1 LSFKAYVLEFKD
13 RSQDQGGRIL
23 DTPSINDL
31 NICVATE
38 NGSGSASSN
47 NILFKAIFKMGIP
60 CSSKNMFPSNIQGL
74 PTWYQ
79 IRANADGYL
88 SRKDVID
95 VMVMFN
101 DATAGKDIYR
111 VRDGGL
117 ILYDDSTPLA
127 ANLKRDGV
135 QYIGFPANKLVAKLV
150 PASPLR
156 AKQRNMVYVGA
167 LAYLFGI
174 DMSVIKSVLED
185 TFGKKPAVI
194 ESNMICIDAGYQ
206 YCKEQNFKQNI
217 ARFEPIPD
225 GNKGKIITEGN
236 TAAALGAI
244 YGGASVICWYPITP
258 SSSLAEAMEYYL
270 PRLRKTKDGK
280 KAYAIVQAEDEIA
293 SAGMVVGAGWAGAR
307 AMTSTSG
314 PGVSLMNETIGLA
327 YYAEIPSVF
336 FIIQRGGP
344 STGLP
349 TRTQQSD
356 ISLMYNA
363 SHGDTRHIIL
373 IPHDMNSCFDFA
385 RQSFNYADRFQTPVF
400 VAMDLD
406 LGMNLW
412 SSDPLKLNQEPF
424 DYGKRLSAEQ
434 LEEWTKAGKKFR
446 RYFDQDGDGI
456 PYRTVPGNPHRVASY
471 FTRGSGHDAD
481 ARYSE
486 DEHDY
491 KYILDRLRKKFD
503 TARKFVPK
511 PIVERERGVK
521 TGIVCYGSSYEPV
534 REARDRLKARG
545 LRTNHMLIRALPLTS
560 EVRDFFAEH
569 DTIYFVE
576 QNRDGQ
582 MAAILKDE
590 CPELGT
596 KIVSVL
602 IYNGLPATPLE
613 VVNQIFAAAQSA
625 KTA

>member
-1 LSFKAYVLEFKD
+1 M
-13 RSQDQGGRIL
+13 
-23 DTPSINDL
+23 DTPVINDL
-31 NICVATE
+31 SICVATE

-47 NILFKAIFKMGIP
+47 NVLFKAIFKMGIP

-79 IRANADGYL
+79 IRASAEGYL
-88 SRKDVID
+88 SRKDDID

-101 DATAGKDIYR
+101 DATAAKDIYR
-111 VRDGGL
+111 VRDGGI

-127 ANLKRDGV
+127 ANLKREGV
-135 QYIGFPANKLVAKLV
+135 QYIGFPANKLVTKLV

-174 DMSVIKSVLED
+174 DMSVIKAVLED
-185 TFGKKPAVI
+185 TFGKKPVVI
-194 ESNMICIDAGYQ
+194 ESNLVCIDAGYQ
-206 YCKEQNFKQNI
+206 YCKEQGFKQNI
-217 ARFEPIPD
+217 ARLEPIAN

-258 SSSLAEAMEYYL
+258 SSSLAESMEYYL
-270 PRLRKTKDGK
+270 PRLRKQIDGK
-280 KAYAIVQAEDEIA
+280 RTYAIVQAEDEIA
-293 SAGMVVGAGWAGAR
+293 SVGMIVGAGWAGAR

-314 PGVSLMNETIGLA
+314 PGVSLMNESIGLA
-327 YYAEIPSVF
+327 YYAEVPCVF

-349 TRTQQSD
+349 TRTQQAD
-356 ISLMYNA
+356 ISLMYGA
-363 SHGDTRHIIL
+363 SHGDTRHILL

-406 LGMNLW
+406 LGMNFW
-412 SSDPLKLNQEPF
+412 SSEPLKLNQEPY
-424 DYGKRLSAEQ
+424 DQGKRLSAQ
-434 LEEWTKAGKKFR
+434 DLDEWTKAGKKFR

-456 PYRTVPGNPHRVASY
+456 PYRTVPGNQNRLASY

-481 ARYSE
+481 AKYSE

-491 KYILDRLRKKFD
+491 KYILDRLRKKFE
-503 TARKFVPK
+503 TSRKFVPK
-511 PIVERERGVK
+511 PIIEKERGVK
-521 TGIVCYGSSYEPV
+521 TGIICYGSSFEPV

-545 LRTNHMLIRALPLTS
+545 LKTNHMLIRALPLTS
-560 EVRDFFAEH
+560 EVRDFLAEH
-569 DTIYFVE
+569 DTLYLVE
-576 QNRDGQ
+576 QNRDAQ
-582 MAAILKDE
+582 VAAIIKDE
-590 CPELGT
+590 HPELGA
-596 KIVSVL
+596 KITSILV
-602 IYNGLPATPLE
+602 YDGLPVTAGE
-613 VVNQIFAAAQSA
+613 VVRQIFEAAQTA

>member
-1 LSFKAYVLEFKD
+1 
-13 RSQDQGGRIL
+13 L
-23 DTPSINDL
+23 DTPLINDL

-47 NILFKAIFKMGIP
+47 NIIFKAIFKMGIP

-79 IRANADGYL
+79 IRACAEGYL

-101 DATAGKDIYR
+101 EATAAKDIYR
-111 VRDGGL
+111 VRDGGV
-117 ILYDDSTPLA
+117 ILYDDSTPLTSS
-127 ANLKRDGV
+127 LKRDGV
-135 QYIGFPANKLVAKLV
+135 QYFGFPANKLVAKLV

-174 DMSVIKSVLED
+174 DMSVIKAVLED

-194 ESNMICIDAGYQ
+194 ESNLICIDAGYQ
-206 YCKEQNFKQNI
+206 YCKEQNFKQSI
-217 ARFEPIPD
+217 ARLEPIPD

-244 YGGASVICWYPITP
+244 YGGASVVCWYPITP

-270 PRLRKTKDGK
+270 PRLRKPKDGK
-280 KAYAIVQAEDEIA
+280 KPFAIVQAEDEIA
-293 SAGMVVGAGWAGAR
+293 SASMVVGAGWAGAR

-314 PGVSLMNETIGLA
+314 PGVSLMNESIGLA

-349 TRTQQSD
+349 TRTQQAD
-356 ISLMYNA
+356 ISLMYSA

-373 IPHDMNSCFDFA
+373 IPHDMNSCFDLA

-400 VAMDLD
+400 VALDLD
-406 LGMNLW
+406 LGMNMW
-412 SSDPLKLNQEPF
+412 SSEPLKLNQEPF
-424 DYGKRLSAEQ
+424 DYGKRLSPQ
-434 LEEWTKAGKKFR
+434 DLEEWTKAGKKFR

-456 PYRTVPGNPHRVASY
+456 PYRTVPGNQHRMASY

-491 KYILDRLRKKFD
+491 KYILDRLRKKFE
-503 TARKFVPK
+503 TSRKFVPK
-511 PIVERERGVK
+511 PIIERERGVK
-521 TGIVCYGSSYEPV
+521 TGIICYGSSYEPV

-545 LRTNHMLIRALPLTS
+545 LKTNHLLIRALPLTS
-560 EVRDFFAEH
+560 EVRDFLAEH
-569 DTIYFVE
+569 DTVYLVE
-576 QNRDGQ
+576 QNRDAQ
-582 MAAILKDE
+582 MAAIIKDE
-590 CPELGT
+590 HPELGAKMT
-596 KIVSVL
+596 SILV
-602 IYNGLPATPLE
+602 YNGLPVTAGE
-613 VVNQIFAAAQSA
+613 IVKQIFEAAQTA

>member
-1 LSFKAYVLEFKD
+1 
-13 RSQDQGGRIL
+13 L

-456 PYRTVPGNPHRVASY
+456 PYRTVAGNPHRVASY

-569 DTIYFVE
+569 DTIYLVE

-582 MAAILKDE
+582 MAAIIKDE
-590 CPELGT
+590 WPELGT

>member
-1 LSFKAYVLEFKD
+1 M
-13 RSQDQGGRIL
+13 
-23 DTPSINDL
+23 DTQSINDL

-79 IRANADGYL
+79 IRASAEGYL

-101 DATAGKDIYR
+101 DATAAKDIYR

-174 DMSVIKSVLED
+174 DMSVIKAVLED

-194 ESNMICIDAGYQ
+194 ESNLICIDAGYQ

-217 ARFEPIPD
+217 ARLEPIAN

-244 YGGASVICWYPITP
+244 YGGATVICWYPITP

-270 PRLRKTKDGK
+270 PRLRKQVDGK
-280 KAYAIVQAEDEIA
+280 RTYAIVQAEDEIA
-293 SAGMVVGAGWAGAR
+293 SAGMVAGAGWAGAR

-336 FIIQRGGP
+336 FIVQRGGP

-349 TRTQQSD
+349 TRTQQAD
-356 ISLMYNA
+356 ISLMYGA

-373 IPHDMNSCFDFA
+373 IPHDMSSCFDLA

-412 SSDPLKLNQEPF
+412 SSEPLKLNQEPF
-424 DYGKRLSAEQ
+424 DSGKRLTAQ
-434 LEEWTKAGKKFR
+434 DLDEWTKAGKKFR

-456 PYRTVPGNPHRVASY
+456 PYRTVPGNQNRMASY

-491 KYILDRLRKKFD
+491 KYILDRLRKKFE

-521 TGIVCYGSSYEPV
+521 TGIICYGSSYEPV
-534 REARDRLKARG
+534 REARDRLKAQG
-545 LRTNHMLIRALPLTS
+545 LKTNHMLLRALPLTS
-560 EVRDFFAEH
+560 EVREFLAEH
-569 DTIYFVE
+569 DTIYLVE
-576 QNRDGQ
+576 QNRDAQ
-582 MAAILKDE
+582 MAAIIKDE
-590 CPELGT
+590 CPEFGT
-596 KIVSVL
+596 KLVSVL
-602 IYNGLPATPLE
+602 IYNGLPVTAGE
-613 VVNQIFAAAQSA
+613 VVKQIFDAAQA
-625 KTA
+625 AQHKTA

>member
-1 LSFKAYVLEFKD
+1 
-13 RSQDQGGRIL
+13 
-23 DTPSINDL
+23 
-31 NICVATE
+31 
-38 NGSGSASSN
+38 
-47 NILFKAIFKMGIP
+47 
-60 CSSKNMFPSNIQGL
+60 MFPSNIQGL

-79 IRANADGYL
+79 IRASAEGYL
-88 SRKDVID
+88 SRKDDID

-101 DATAGKDIYR
+101 DATAAKDIYR
-111 VRDGGL
+111 VRDGGI

-127 ANLKRDGV
+127 ANLKREGV
-135 QYIGFPANKLVAKLV
+135 QYIGFPANKLVTKLV

-174 DMSVIKSVLED
+174 DMSVIKAVLED
-185 TFGKKPAVI
+185 TFGKKPVVI
-194 ESNMICIDAGYQ
+194 ESNLVCIDAGYQ
-206 YCKEQNFKQNI
+206 YCKDQGFKQNI
-217 ARFEPIPD
+217 ARLEPIAN

-258 SSSLAEAMEYYL
+258 SSSLAESMEYYL
-270 PRLRKTKDGK
+270 PRLRKQIDGK
-280 KAYAIVQAEDEIA
+280 RTYAIVQAEDEIA
-293 SAGMVVGAGWAGAR
+293 SAGMIVGAGWAGAR

-314 PGVSLMNETIGLA
+314 PGVSLMNESIGLA
-327 YYAEIPSVF
+327 YYAEVPCVF

-349 TRTQQSD
+349 TRTQQAD
-356 ISLMYNA
+356 ISLMYGA
-363 SHGDTRHIIL
+363 SHGDTRHILL

-406 LGMNLW
+406 LGMNFW
-412 SSDPLKLNQEPF
+412 SSEPLKLNQEPY
-424 DYGKRLSAEQ
+424 DQGKRLSAQ
-434 LEEWTKAGKKFR
+434 DLDEWTKVGKKFR

-456 PYRTVPGNPHRVASY
+456 PYRTVPGNQNRLASY

-481 ARYSE
+481 AKYSE

-491 KYILDRLRKKFD
+491 KYILDRLRKKFE
-503 TARKFVPK
+503 TSRKFVPK
-511 PIVERERGVK
+511 PIIEKERGVK
-521 TGIVCYGSSYEPV
+521 TGIICYGSSFEPV

-545 LRTNHMLIRALPLTS
+545 LKTNHMLIRALPLTS
-560 EVRDFFAEH
+560 EVRDFLAEH
-569 DTIYFVE
+569 DTLYLVE
-576 QNRDGQ
+576 QNRDAQ
-582 MAAILKDE
+582 VAAIIKDE
-590 CPELGT
+590 HPELGA
-596 KIVSVL
+596 KITSILV
-602 IYNGLPATPLE
+602 YDGLPVTAGE
-613 VVNQIFAAAQSA
+613 VVRQIFEAAQTA

>member
-1 LSFKAYVLEFKD
+1 
-13 RSQDQGGRIL
+13 
-23 DTPSINDL
+23 
-31 NICVATE
+31 
-38 NGSGSASSN
+38 
-47 NILFKAIFKMGIP
+47 MGIP

-79 IRANADGYL
+79 IRANGDGYL

-101 DATAGKDIYR
+101 DATAAKDIYR

-117 ILYDDSTPLA
+117 IFYDDSTPLA

-135 QYIGFPANKLVAKLV
+135 QYIGFPANKLIAKLV

-174 DMSVIKSVLED
+174 DMAVIKAVLED

-217 ARFEPIPD
+217 ARLEPVPD

-270 PRLRKTKDGK
+270 PRLRKQVDGK
-280 KAYAIVQAEDEIA
+280 KTYAIVQAEDEIA
-293 SAGMVVGAGWAGAR
+293 SAGMIAGAGWAGAR

-327 YYAEIPSVF
+327 YYAEIPCVF

-349 TRTQQSD
+349 TRTQQAD
-356 ISLMYNA
+356 ISLMYGA

-385 RQSFNYADRFQTPVF
+385 RQSFNYSDRFQTPVF

-412 SSDPLKLNQEPF
+412 SSEPLKLNEEPY
-424 DYGKRLSAEQ
+424 DQGKRLNAEQ

-456 PYRTVPGNPHRVASY
+456 PYRTVPGNEHRMASY

-481 ARYSE
+481 AKYSE

-491 KYILDRLRKKFD
+491 KYILDRLRKKHD

-511 PIVERERGVK
+511 PIIEKERGVK
-521 TGIVCYGSSYEPV
+521 TGIICYGSSYEPV

-560 EVRDFFAEH
+560 EVRDFLAEH

-582 MAAILKDE
+582 MAAIMKDE
-590 CPELGT
+590 WPEFGT

>member
-1 LSFKAYVLEFKD
+1 
-13 RSQDQGGRIL
+13 L
-23 DTPSINDL
+23 DTPLINDL

-79 IRANADGYL
+79 IRASAEGYL

-101 DATAGKDIYR
+101 DATAAKDIYR
-111 VRDGGL
+111 VRDGGV
-117 ILYDDSTPLA
+117 ILYDDSTPLSA
-127 ANLKRDGV
+127 SLKRDGV
-135 QYIGFPANKLVAKLV
+135 QYVGFPANKLVAKLV

-194 ESNMICIDAGYQ
+194 ESNLICIDAGYQ
-206 YCKEQNFKQNI
+206 YCKEQSYKQNI
-217 ARFEPIPD
+217 ARLEPIPN
-225 GNKGKIITEGN
+225 GNQDKIITEGN

-270 PRLRKTKDGK
+270 PRLRKPKDGK
-280 KAYAIVQAEDEIA
+280 KTYAIVQAEDEIA
-293 SAGMVVGAGWAGAR
+293 SVGMVVGAGWAGAR

-314 PGVSLMNETIGLA
+314 PGVSLMNESIGLA

-349 TRTQQSD
+349 TRTQQAD
-356 ISLMYNA
+356 ISLMYGA

-373 IPHDMNSCFDFA
+373 IPHDMNSCFYLA
-385 RQSFNYADRFQTPVF
+385 RQSFDYADRFQTPVF

-406 LGMNLW
+406 LGMNMW
-412 SSDPLKLNQEPF
+412 SSEPLKLNQDAY
-424 DYGKRLSAEQ
+424 DYGKRLSAQ
-434 LEEWTKAGKKFR
+434 NLEEWTKAGKKFR

-456 PYRTVPGNPHRVASY
+456 PYRTVPGNEHRLASY

-491 KYILDRLRKKFD
+491 KYILDRLRKKFE

-511 PIVERERGVK
+511 PIIERERGVK
-521 TGIVCYGSSYEPV
+521 TGIICYGSSFEPV

-560 EVRDFFAEH
+560 EVRDFLAEH

-582 MAAILKDE
+582 MAAIIKDDW
-590 CPELGT
+590 PELGA

>member
-1 LSFKAYVLEFKD
+1 M
-13 RSQDQGGRIL
+13 

-293 SAGMVVGAGWAGAR
+293 SAGMVVGAGWVGAR

>member
-1 LSFKAYVLEFKD
+1 
-13 RSQDQGGRIL
+13 L
-23 DTPSINDL
+23 DTPLINDL
-31 NICVATE
+31 NICIATE

-79 IRANADGYL
+79 IRASAEGYL

-101 DATAGKDIYR
+101 DATTSKDIYR
-111 VRDGGL
+111 VRDGGV
-117 ILYDDSTPLA
+117 ILYDDSNPLSA
-127 ANLKRDGV
+127 SLKRTGV
-135 QYIGFPANKLVAKLV
+135 QYFGFPANKLVAKLV

-174 DMSVIKSVLED
+174 DMEVIKAVLED

-194 ESNMICIDAGYQ
+194 ESNLVCIDAGYQ
-206 YCKEQNFKQNI
+206 YCKEQGYKQNI
-217 ARFEPIPD
+217 TRLEPIPG

-258 SSSLAEAMEYYL
+258 SSSLAESMEYYL
-270 PRLRKTKDGK
+270 PRLRKQIDGK
-280 KAYAIVQAEDEIA
+280 KTYAIVQAEDEIA
-293 SAGMVVGAGWAGAR
+293 SAGMIVGAGWSGAR
-307 AMTSTSG
+307 SMTSTSG
-314 PGVSLMNETIGLA
+314 PGLSLMNESIGLA
-327 YYAEIPSVF
+327 YYAEIPCVF

-349 TRTQQSD
+349 TRTQQAD

-363 SHGDTRHIIL
+363 SHGDTRHLIL

-400 VAMDLD
+400 VGMDLD
-406 LGMNLW
+406 LGMNFW
-412 SSDPLKLNQEPF
+412 SSEPLKLQQESF
-424 DYGKRLSAEQ
+424 DLGKRLSAEQ
-434 LEEWTKAGKKFR
+434 LEEWSKAGKKFR

-456 PYRTVPGNPHRVASY
+456 PYRTVPGNPHRTASY

-486 DEHDY
+486 DESDY
-491 KYILDRLRKKFD
+491 KYILDRLRKKFE

-511 PIVERERGVK
+511 PIVEKERGVK
-521 TGIVCYGSSYEPV
+521 TGIICYGSSYEPV
-534 REARDRLKARG
+534 REARDRLKAAG
-545 LRTNHMLIRALPLTS
+545 LKTNHMLIRALPLTI
-560 EVRDFFAEH
+560 EVREFLAEH
-569 DTIYFVE
+569 DTIYLVE

-582 MAAILKDE
+582 MAAIMKDE
-590 CPELGT
+590 TPELGS
-596 KIVSVL
+596 KIVSIL
-602 IYNGLPATPLE
+602 IYNGFPVSAGE
-613 VVNQIFAAAQSA
+613 VVKQIFDAAQTA

>member
-1 LSFKAYVLEFKD
+1 
-13 RSQDQGGRIL
+13 L
-23 DTPSINDL
+23 DTPLINDL

-101 DATAGKDIYR
+101 DATAAKDIYR
-111 VRDGGL
+111 VRDGGV
-117 ILYDDSTPLA
+117 ILYDDSNPLQ

-135 QYIGFPANKLVAKLV
+135 QYFGFPANKLVTKLV

-156 AKQRNMVYVGA
+156 AKQRNMIYVGA

-174 DMSVIKSVLED
+174 EMPVIKAVLED

-206 YCKEQNFKQNI
+206 YCKEQGYKQNI
-217 ARFEPIPD
+217 ARLEPIPK

-270 PRLRKTKDGK
+270 PRLRKPINDK

-293 SAGMVVGAGWAGAR
+293 SVGMIVGAGWAGAR

-314 PGVSLMNETIGLA
+314 PGLSLMNESIGLA
-327 YYAEIPSVF
+327 YYAEIPCVL

-356 ISLMYNA
+356 ISLMYGA
-363 SHGDTRHIIL
+363 SHGDTRHVIL
-373 IPHDMNSCFDFA
+373 IPHDMNSCFDLA

-412 SSDPLKLNQEPF
+412 SSDPLKLSQEPF
-424 DYGKRLSAEQ
+424 DWGKRLNAGQ

-446 RYFDQDGDGI
+446 RYFDQDNDGI
-456 PYRTVPGNPHRVASY
+456 PYRTVPGNEHRMASY

-491 KYILDRLRKKFD
+491 KYILDRLRKKFE

-511 PIVERERGVK
+511 PMIERERGVK
-521 TGIVCYGSSYEPV
+521 TGIICYGSSYEPV
-534 REARDRLKARG
+534 REARDRLKAQG
-545 LRTNHMLIRALPLTS
+545 LKTNHMLIRALPLTS
-560 EVRDFFAEH
+560 EVYEFLAEH
-569 DTIYFVE
+569 DTIYLVE

-582 MAAILKDE
+582 MAAIIKDE
-590 CPELGT
+590 HPEFGT
-596 KIVSVL
+596 KIISVL

-613 VVNQIFAAAQSA
+613 VVNQIFAAAKSA

>member
-1 LSFKAYVLEFKD
+1 L
-13 RSQDQGGRIL
+13 
-23 DTPSINDL
+23 INDL

-79 IRANADGYL
+79 IRACADGYL

-101 DATAGKDIYR
+101 DATAAKDIYR
-111 VRDGGL
+111 VRDGGV
-117 ILYDDSTPLA
+117 ILYDDSTPLSA
-127 ANLKRDGV
+127 SLKRDGV
-135 QYIGFPANKLVAKLV
+135 QYVGFPANKLVAKLV

-194 ESNMICIDAGYQ
+194 ESNLICIDAGYQ
-206 YCKEQNFKQNI
+206 YCKEQNYKQNL
-217 ARFEPIPD
+217 ARLEPIPN
-225 GNKGKIITEGN
+225 GNQGKIITEGN

-270 PRLRKTKDGK
+270 PRLRKPKDGK
-280 KAYAIVQAEDEIA
+280 KTYAIVQAEDEIA
-293 SAGMVVGAGWAGAR
+293 SVGMVVGAGWAGAR

-314 PGVSLMNETIGLA
+314 PGVSLMNESIGLA

-349 TRTQQSD
+349 TRTQQAD
-356 ISLMYNA
+356 ISLMYGA

-373 IPHDMNSCFDFA
+373 IPHDMNSCFDLA
-385 RQSFNYADRFQTPVF
+385 RQSFDYADRFQTPVF

-406 LGMNLW
+406 LGMNMW
-412 SSDPLKLNQEPF
+412 SSEPLKLNQDAY
-424 DYGKRLSAEQ
+424 DYGKRLSAQ
-434 LEEWTKAGKKFR
+434 DLEEWTKAGKKFR

-456 PYRTVPGNPHRVASY
+456 PFRTVPGNEHRMASY

-491 KYILDRLRKKFD
+491 KYILDRLRKKFE

-511 PIVERERGVK
+511 PIIERERGVK
-521 TGIVCYGSSYEPV
+521 TGIICYGSSFEPV

-560 EVRDFFAEH
+560 EVRDFLAEH

-582 MAAILKDE
+582 MAAIIKDDW
-590 CPELGT
+590 PELGA

>member
-1 LSFKAYVLEFKD
+1 M
-13 RSQDQGGRIL
+13 
-23 DTPSINDL
+23 DTPLINDL

-79 IRANADGYL
+79 IRACADGYL

-101 DATAGKDIYR
+101 DATAAKDIYR
-111 VRDGGL
+111 VRDGGV
-117 ILYDDSTPLA
+117 ILYDDSTPLSA
-127 ANLKRDGV
+127 GLKRDGV
-135 QYIGFPANKLVAKLV
+135 QYVGFPANKLVAKLV

-194 ESNMICIDAGYQ
+194 ESNLICIDAGYQ
-206 YCKEQNFKQNI
+206 YCKEQNYKQNI
-217 ARFEPIPD
+217 ARLEPIPN
-225 GNKGKIITEGN
+225 GNQGKIITEGN

-270 PRLRKTKDGK
+270 PRLRKPKDGK
-280 KAYAIVQAEDEIA
+280 KTYAIVQAEDEIA
-293 SAGMVVGAGWAGAR
+293 SVGMVVGAGWAGAR

-314 PGVSLMNETIGLA
+314 PGVSLMNESIGLA

-349 TRTQQSD
+349 TRTQQAD
-356 ISLMYNA
+356 ISLMYGA

-373 IPHDMNSCFDFA
+373 IPHDMNSCFDLA
-385 RQSFNYADRFQTPVF
+385 RQSFDYADRFQTPVF

-406 LGMNLW
+406 LGMNMW
-412 SSDPLKLNQEPF
+412 SSEPLKLNQDAY
-424 DYGKRLSAEQ
+424 DYGKRLSAQ
-434 LEEWTKAGKKFR
+434 DLEEWTKAGKKFR
-446 RYFDQDGDGI
+446 RYFDQDNDGI
-456 PYRTVPGNPHRVASY
+456 PYRTVPGNEHRLASY
-471 FTRGSGHDAD
+471 FTRGSGHDSD

-491 KYILDRLRKKFD
+491 KYILDRLRKKFE

-511 PIVERERGVK
+511 PIIEKERGVK
-521 TGIVCYGSSYEPV
+521 TGIICYGSSFEPV

-560 EVRDFFAEH
+560 EVRDFLSEH

-582 MAAILKDE
+582 MAAIIKDDW
-590 CPELGT
+590 PELGA

>member
-1 LSFKAYVLEFKD
+1 ME
-13 RSQDQGGRIL
+13 
-23 DTPSINDL
+23 TPSINDL

-79 IRANADGYL
+79 IRASADGYL
-88 SRKDVID
+88 SRKDDID

-101 DATAGKDIYR
+101 DATAAKDIYR

-117 ILYDDSTPLA
+117 ILYDDSNPLPTQ
-127 ANLKRDGV
+127 LKREGV
-135 QYIGFPANKLVAKLV
+135 QYVGFPANKLVAKLV

-156 AKQRNMVYVGA
+156 AKQRNMLYVGA

-174 DMSVIKSVLED
+174 DMEVIKAVLED

-194 ESNMICIDAGYQ
+194 ESNLICIDAGYQ
-206 YCKEQNFKQNI
+206 YMKEKGYSQNI
-217 ARFEPIPD
+217 ARLEMIPN
-225 GNKGKIITEGN
+225 GNQSKIITEGN
-236 TAAALGAI
+236 TVAALGAI

-258 SSSLAEAMEYYL
+258 SSSLAEAMEFYL
-270 PRLRKTKDGK
+270 PKLRKLKDGK
-280 KAYAIVQAEDEIA
+280 KTYAIVQAEDEIA
-293 SAGMVVGAGWAGAR
+293 SAGMIAGAGWAGAR

-314 PGVSLMNETIGLA
+314 PGLSLMNETIGLA
-327 YYAEIPSVF
+327 YYAEIPCVF
-336 FIIQRGGP
+336 FIVQRGGP

-349 TRTQQSD
+349 TRTQQAD
-356 ISLMYNA
+356 ISLMYGA
-363 SHGDTRHIIL
+363 SHGDTRHMIL

-385 RQSFNYADRFQTPVF
+385 RHSFNYADRFQTPVF

-412 SSDPLKLNQEPF
+412 PSEPLKLQPEPF
-424 DYGKRLSAEQ
+424 DYGKRLSSEQ
-434 LEEWTKAGKKFR
+434 LEEWAKAGKKFR

-456 PYRTVPGNPHRVASY
+456 PYRTVPGNQNRMASY

-486 DEHDY
+486 DETDY
-491 KYILDRLRKKFD
+491 KYILDRLRKKFEN
-503 TARKFVPK
+503 ARKFVPK
-511 PIVERERGVK
+511 PIVEKERGVK
-521 TGIVCYGSSYEPV
+521 TGIISYGSSYEPV
-534 REARDRLKARG
+534 REARDRLKAAG
-545 LRTNHMLIRALPLTS
+545 LKTNHLLIRALPLTS
-560 EVRDFFAEH
+560 EVRDFLVEH
-569 DTIYFVE
+569 DTIYLVE

-582 MAAILKDE
+582 MAAIIKDE
-590 CPELGT
+590 NPDLGSKVT
-596 KIVSVL
+596 SILV
-602 IYNGLPATPLE
+602 YNGLPMAAGE
-613 VVNQIFAAAQSA
+613 VVRQIFEAAQLA
-625 KTA
+625 QPKTA